1 MKTTLS
7 SIAAALVLSSMSL
20 AHAADTSVHI
30 KAAPGSYHMMQED
43 FHDYKKS
50 YQLTNGQV
58 VEFSQRMAHYY
69 TQLNHGDRVEI
80 FPVAKGVFVTDAGTR
95 FEFRD
100 EAETIGIS
108 NFEKLPLAGNLP
120 ANTMMLARR

>member
-1 MKTTLS
+1 MKTTLF
-7 SIAAALVLSSMSL
+7 SIAAALVLTVSA

-30 KAAPGSYHMMQED
+30 KATPGGYHMMQEE

-58 VEFSQRMAHYY
+58 VEFSQRVAHYY
-69 TQLNHGDRVEI
+69 TQLDHGVRVEI

-95 FEFRD
+95 IEFRD
-100 EAETIGIS
+100 EAESIAIS
-108 NFEKLPLAGNLP
+108 NFEKLPLAGHLP
-120 ANTMMLARR
+120 ANTLMVASR

>member
-1 MKTTLS
+1 MKTTLF
-7 SIAAALVLSSMSL
+7 SIAAALALTL
-20 AHAADTSVHI
+20 PAAHAADASVHI
-30 KAAPGSYHMMQED
+30 KAAPGSYHLMQEE
-43 FHDYKKS
+43 FHDYKKT

-58 VEFSQRMAHYY
+58 VEFSQRMAHFY

-80 FPVAKGVFVTDAGTR
+80 FPVAKDVFVTGAGTR

-108 NFEKLPLAGNLP
+108 NFEKLPLAGDLP
-120 ANTMMLARR
+120 AGTTMVASR